1 MQSQIVKALITRI
14 KFKSEVQ
21 SDLMHVNFF
30 SYFYIWDLKSVTRMD
45 F

>member
-1 MQSQIVKALITRI
+1 MQSQIVKALITQI

-30 SYFYIWDLKSVTRMD
+30 LAISMYGI
-45 F
+45 